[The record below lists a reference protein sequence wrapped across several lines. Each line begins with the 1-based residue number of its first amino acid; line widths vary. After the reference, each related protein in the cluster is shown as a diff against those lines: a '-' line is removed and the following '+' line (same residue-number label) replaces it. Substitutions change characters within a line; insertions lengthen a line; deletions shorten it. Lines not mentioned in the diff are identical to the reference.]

1 MTPRHVLG
9 CLIEINM
16 QLTDWFR
23 LATSFLMA
31 TGRMRMNAYCKTPAT
46 GRFAC
51 VRHPRRWMLLVLL
64 AWLAIMPTLA
74 LALPSYARQ
83 TQLACVACHV
93 GAFGP
98 ELTTFGRQFKLM
110 GYTMKVGDTKE
121 LPLSAMLVESFTHTQ
136 KAQTDVPAKGFSTNN
151 NTELQ
156 QASVFLAG
164 RLSEHLGV
172 FAQATYSE
180 NGGLLG
186 WDNVDLRY
194 ARMFS
199 RGSHSGIWGISLNN
213 NPTVSDVFNTAPAW
227 MYPYMSADLAPGAPA
242 QPMLFGGI
250 GGQAIGASAYVQLDG
265 AWYLEVGGYRSL
277 SSAFLRHVNAGYD
290 GRLSGIA
297 PYARVAYTWSMP
309 KGDLNVGAFVLN
321 MHRGLA
327 GTNLAGDAVAV
338 AGPSD
343 RFRDVGLD
351 SSYQYVSGDHSFT
364 VDALYVHEQQRLDAT
379 YADSGADHLHNTLQS
394 FNLKGSYWYRQTY
407 GVTLASFADNGSNDV
422 TLYGNNGSPDTRG
435 ESIEL
440 NYNPFGQSTSWR
452 QPWANVRLGLQYTY
466 FTRFSG
472 LVRNIDGAGRSASA
486 NNTLYFYVWLAI

>member
-1 MTPRHVLG
+1 
-9 CLIEINM
+9 LIEVNTWCIHR
-16 QLTDWFR
+16 LR
-23 LATSFLMA
+23 LATSFFP
-31 TGRMRMNAYCKTPAT
+31 TTERMRMNGHCKGHAG
-46 GRFAC
+46 GRF
-51 VRHPRRWMLLVLL
+51 VSMRLPRRWMLLVVL
-64 AWLAIMPTLA
+64 AWLAVVPTLA
-74 LALPSYARQ
+74 LAMPSYARQ

-98 ELTTFGRQFKLM
+98 ELTAFGRQFKLM
-110 GYTMKVGDTKE
+110 GYTMKVGDAKE

-136 KAQTDVPAKGFSTNN
+136 KAQTEAPAKGFGTND

-164 RLSEHLGV
+164 RLSEHIGV

-199 RGSHSGIWGISLNN
+199 RGSHSGIWGITVNN

-242 QPMLFGGI
+242 QPMLFGGL
-250 GGQAIGASAYVQLDG
+250 GGQVIGASAYVQLDG
-265 AWYLEVGGYRSL
+265 AWYLEAGGYRSL
-277 SSAFLRHVNAGYD
+277 SPAFLRRVNADYD
-290 GRLSGIA
+290 GRLSGIT
-297 PYARVAYTWSMP
+297 PYARVTYTWNLP
-309 KGDLNVGAFVLN
+309 QGDFTVGGFVLS
-321 MHRGLA
+321 MRRGLV
-327 GTNLAGDAVAV
+327 GTDDAGDAVPV
-338 AGPSD
+338 AGPTD

-351 SSYQYVSGDHSFT
+351 SSYQYAHGDHRFT
-364 VDALYVHEQQRLDAT
+364 AGALYVREQQRLDAT
-379 YADSGADHLHNTLQS
+379 YADGGADHLHNNLWA
-394 FNLKGSYWYRQTY
+394 FNLKGSYWYRQAY
-407 GVTLASFADNGSNDV
+407 GVTLASFIDNGSNDF

-435 ESIEL
+435 GIVEL
-440 NYNPFGQSTSWR
+440 NYAPFGQPTSWR

-472 LVRNIDGAGRSASA
+472 LVHNIDGAGRNASA

>member
-1 MTPRHVLG
+1 
-9 CLIEINM
+9 
-16 QLTDWFR
+16 
-23 LATSFLMA
+23 
-31 TGRMRMNAYCKTPAT
+31 MRMNGHCKGHAG
-46 GRFAC
+46 GRF
-51 VRHPRRWMLLVLL
+51 VSMRLPRRWMLLAVL
-64 AWLAIMPTLA
+64 AWLAVVPSLA
-74 LALPSYARQ
+74 LAVPSYARQ

-98 ELTTFGRQFKLM
+98 ELTAFGRQFKLM
-110 GYTMKVGDTKE
+110 GYTMKVGDAKE

-136 KAQTDVPAKGFSTNN
+136 KAQTEVPAKGFGTND

-164 RLSEHLGV
+164 RLSEHIGV

-199 RGSHSGIWGISLNN
+199 RGSHTGIWGVTVNN

-242 QPMLFGGI
+242 QPMLFDGL
-250 GGQAIGASAYVQLDG
+250 GGQVVGASAYVQLDG
-265 AWYLEVGGYRSL
+265 AWYLEAGGYRSL
-277 SSAFLRHVNAGYD
+277 SPAFLRRVNADYD
-290 GRLSGIA
+290 GRLSGIT
-297 PYARVAYTWSMP
+297 PYARAAYTWTLP
-309 KGDLNVGAFVLN
+309 KGDFTVGGFLLS
-321 MHRGLA
+321 MRRGLA
-327 GTNLAGDAVAV
+327 GTNLAGDAVPV
-338 AGPSD
+338 AGPTD

-351 SSYQYVSGDHSFT
+351 SSYRYVSADHSFT
-364 VDALYVHEQQRLDAT
+364 AGALYVREQQRLDAT
-379 YADSGADHLHNTLQS
+379 YADGGAEHLHNSLWA
-394 FNLKGSYWYRQTY
+394 FNLKASYWYRQTY
-407 GVTLASFADNGSNDV
+407 GVTLASFIDNGSNDV

-440 NYNPFGQSTSWR
+440 NYAPFGQPTSWR

-472 LVRNIDGAGRSASA
+472 LVHNIDGAGRNASA